1 MFIGNFAMLP
11 TISIYSYAFTALES
25 VVSDEMEGNLNTDSF
40 QVLERVLVVIG
51 AFVGLFLVYYISTE
65 VKQ

>member
-1 MFIGNFAMLP
+1 MLP